1 MMTYPMYDY
10 IDFVIVGM
18 IFSSLFLLLIMPN
31 VFELIMEIAFLG
43 LSIIFLALTLITA
56 FNFILTL
63 V

>member
-10 IDFVIVGM
+10 IDFVIIGM

-31 VFELIMEIAFLG
+31 IFELIMEIAFLG
-43 LSIIFLALTLITA
+43 LSIILLALTLITA